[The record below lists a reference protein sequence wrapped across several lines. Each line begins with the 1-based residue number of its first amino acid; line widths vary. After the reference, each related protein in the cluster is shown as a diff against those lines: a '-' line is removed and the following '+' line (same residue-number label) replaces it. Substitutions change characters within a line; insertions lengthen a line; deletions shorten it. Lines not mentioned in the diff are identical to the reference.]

1 MATTV
6 GTLEFQFIAD
16 IARLKQDMAAVKS
29 SVGST
34 ASFVES
40 SANTMRNAFGGIAAA
55 LSVRALSGW
64 IKSAIDAG
72 DSMKEFGQ
80 KTGVA
85 AQDIAGLQMAFK
97 QGGVEGDALAS
108 AIAKLSRNMAEGS
121 DAFEK
126 LGVAVRNTDGT
137 LRPVKDVLG
146 EVADATARMGDG
158 AAKSA
163 TLQEIFG
170 KSAAALIPTL
180 NEGSEGLK
188 AWADQADRVGAS
200 MSQDTI
206 DKMDQFNDTLVV
218 LKAATNGAA
227 QTIAIGLMPTLQNMA
242 DGLVILT
249 SKTGEM
255 SSAVLVLSGL
265 LKVLYTTAIVVI
277 EVFKSLG
284 EVLGSI
290 AAAAGAIWTE
300 LRNGLSGDF
309 SAATGIITDMM
320 ERVKTGWVDAIAAVD
335 TAWGEA
341 RATTVP
347 TLAEIKTGT
356 VEVITQTKEQVTAI
370 KAADSAY
377 GSFRDKLLAYRN
389 ELTQQIDGSA
399 KLTAAQKT
407 LAQLTANN
415 TASVMKIT
423 GARREELILMAK
435 ANVELEREV
444 TARNEAAAAT
454 QKLLEEITGKNEA
467 LGEEIRAQK
476 TANDEARGGA
486 DAADLLA
493 IAKLREAAATA
504 ELTAANII
512 EGKGNA
518 DLAEQYRQQAAALR
532 ELADLK
538 GQGIQIEAAKEAA
551 EEWKK
556 TTDSIGQSL
565 TDALLR
571 GFESGAKFAEVFRET
586 LINMF
591 QTLILRPILQP
602 IVQGAA
608 GLITG
613 ALGMS
618 AQASGGG
625 GGINTLSQLYSAG
638 KLLPGASNAVLNYTS
653 NLAMQGGV
661 TGSIGLGLNNYANSL
676 ANAPGGLVGG
686 GLMSAGAGFAGGM
699 LGNAVFGGGGQS
711 NLGAGIG
718 GLAGSIVGSMI
729 PVPVIGP
736 MIGSAIGS
744 FLGSGI
750 GSMFGND
757 KTPKVQF
764 TTLGAGGD
772 LGSLQDFNKLSPKG
786 RGAEVFS
793 ESAFGIVGL
802 GGRTRQVD
810 AQDFKQTFDAI
821 AQIDNTIASAL
832 NPEQIKKVST
842 ALKGFTSA
850 VNATADQYTRD
861 RLIVIAE
868 TIDETM
874 GKLVAGFEGGA
885 EQMAQL
891 VVSLAAIDNYTNAD
905 LGAVITG
912 IADAATAASRTLFQ
926 NWQDSAATL
935 SGLATAFDGSLDMAN
950 QLATVTANTYQM
962 ELALVAQIQQAIA
975 GVQAMFSTSIDQI
988 RLSVL
993 DTAGQYDYLKT
1004 QADEYVALLEKATD
1018 PTLIT
1023 QYAQAINDN
1032 TLKAFSLLDEA
1043 GKQTKAPEFEQYLA
1057 DVSALTTDKL
1067 NASQDLIVSSH
1078 QSMADVIEAAMVR
1091 VADKMAAAAATNGAA
1106 ADKMDG
1112 AAAVIGATF
1121 GRPITINVN
1130 QLGGGGEIAYA

>member
-55 LSVRALSGW
+55 LSVRAFTGW

-72 DSMKEFGQ
+72 DAMKDFGQ

-85 AQDIAGLQMAFK
+85 AADIAGLQMAFK
-97 QGGVEGDALAS
+97 QGGVEAQELERALS
-108 AIAKLSRNMAEGS
+108 RMSRNMESGS
-121 DAFEK
+121 DAFAQ
-126 LGVAVRNTDGT
+126 LGVSARNSDGS
-137 LRPVKDVLG
+137 LRPIKDVIG
-146 EVADATARMGDG
+146 DIADATARMSNG
-158 AAKSA
+158 AAKA
-163 TLQEIFG
+163 AVLQEIFG
-170 KSAAALIPTL
+170 RTGADLIPTL
-180 NEGSEGLK
+180 NEGSAGLRE
-188 AWADQADRVGAS
+188 WADNADRVGAS
-200 MSQDTI
+200 MSEEALDA
-206 DKMDQFNDTLVV
+206 MDQFNDTMV
-218 LKAATNGAA
+218 LINAATDGAA
-227 QTIAIGLMPTLQNMA
+227 RTIATGLLPTLQNMA
-242 DGLVILT
+242 ESFLT
-249 SKTGEM
+249 LTTKTGEM
-255 SSAVLVLSGL
+255 SSAVLVLAGL

-284 EVLGSI
+284 EVLGGI

-309 SAATGIITDMM
+309 SVATGIINDMM
-320 ERVKTGWVDAIAAVD
+320 ERVKTGWVDAISAVD
-335 TAWGEA
+335 TAWSDA

-377 GSFRDKLLAYRN
+377 GSFRDKLLSYRN

-399 KLTAAQKT
+399 KLTSAQKM

-415 TASVMKIT
+415 TSAVMKIT

-454 QKLLEEITGKNEA
+454 QKQLEEITGKNEA

-476 TANDEARGGA
+476 TANDEARVGA
-486 DAADLLA
+486 DAAGLLA

-504 ELTAANII
+504 ELSAAVVI
-512 EGKGNA
+512 ESGGNA
-518 DLAEQYRQQAAALR
+518 DLADQYRQQAAALR

-538 GQGIQIEAAKEAA
+538 GQGIQIQAAKEAA

-571 GFESGAKFAEVFRET
+571 GFESGAKFAEVFKNT

-591 QTLILRPILQP
+591 QTLVLRPILQP

-608 GLITG
+608 GLIPG
-613 ALGMS
+613 ALGVG
-618 AQASGGG
+618 AQTSGGG
-625 GGINTLSQLYSAG
+625 LGTLSNLYSAG
-638 KLLPGASNAVLNYTS
+638 KFLPGMSADAVLS
-653 NLAMQGGV
+653 NLYSLSTQGGLA
-661 TGSIGLGLNNYANSL
+661 GGAGKIGFNYASSL
-676 ANAPGGLVGG
+676 AEGPGGLVGG
-686 GLMSAGAGFAGGM
+686 GLLSAGAGFAGGA

-711 NLGAGIG
+711 SLGAGIG
-718 GLAGSIVGSMI
+718 GLAGSLAGAF
-729 PVPVIGP
+729 VPVIGP
-736 MIGSAIGS
+736 ILGSAIGS
-744 FLGSGI
+744 FIGSGI

-757 KTPKVQF
+757 KTPRTQF

-772 LGSLQDFNKLSPKG
+772 LGSLQDYNKLNPKG

-832 NPEQIKKVST
+832 NPEQIKKVSA

-850 VNATADQYTRD
+850 VNATADEYTRD

-891 VVSLAAIDNYTNAD
+891 VVSLAAIDNYQKAD

-935 SGLATAFDGSLDMAN
+935 SDLAANFDGSIDMAN

-962 ELALVAQIQQAIA
+962 ELALVAQIQQAIS
-975 GVQAMFSTSIDQI
+975 GVQAMFATSIDQI

-1004 QADEYVALLEKATD
+1004 QADEYVALLEKSTD

-1032 TLKAFSLLDEA
+1032 TLKAFNLLDEA
-1043 GKQTKAPEFEQYLA
+1043 GKQVKAPEFEQYLA
-1057 DVSALTTDKL
+1057 DVSTLTTEKL

-1078 QSMADVIEAAMVR
+1078 QNMADVIEAAMVR
-1091 VADKMAAAAATNGAA
+1091 VAEKMAAAATTQGAA

-1112 AAAVIGATF
+1112 AAAAISAAF

-1130 QLGGGGEIAYA
+1130 PLGGNGGEIAYA